1 MIEHTTVDG
10 KPATVAYVD
19 DKFNPV
25 DKDKATLIKVRWDDG
40 EQVILAGPAASEREQ
55 SRRSVSEPPQ
65 SKLDERPRDLKN
77 DQDKDSDNPL

>member
-1 MIEHTTVDG
+1 MIEHTTVEG

-40 EQVILAGPAASEREQ
+40 EQVILAGPVQPARA
-55 SRRSVSEPPQ
+55 
-65 SKLDERPRDLKN
+65 K
-77 DQDKDSDNPL
+77 